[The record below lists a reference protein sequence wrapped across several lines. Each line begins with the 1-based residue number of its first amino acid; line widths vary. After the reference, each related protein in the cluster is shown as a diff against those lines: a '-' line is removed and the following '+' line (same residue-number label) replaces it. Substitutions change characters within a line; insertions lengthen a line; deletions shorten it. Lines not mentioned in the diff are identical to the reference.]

1 MWCRRR
7 RRSPSTFATHNDQ
20 ILQEAEA
27 RLVEF
32 CSQIAESEGVT
43 IEAVSLARFEPV
55 EFNERVIN
63 SVEHQAKELGL
74 STRRM
79 PSGAGHDAQML
90 SRVAP
95 AAMVF
100 VPSVNGISHNV
111 DEFTKPADN
120 ENGANVPTPSRP
132 RPGR

>member
-1 MWCRRR
+1 M
-7 RRSPSTFATHNDQ
+7 
-20 ILQEAEA
+20 
-27 RLVEF
+27 VEF
-32 CSQIAESEGVT
+32 CNEIAESEGVT

-55 EFNERVIN
+55 EFNQRVID

-111 DEFTKPADN
+111 AEFTQASRQREWCKRL
-120 ENGANVPTPSRP
+120 TPSRP
-132 RPGR
+132 KPGRRGRRAE